1 MEALP
6 IFLNYMFNEF
16 VAVVLSVTF
25 VLAFGEVI
33 PQAVCSRHGLS
44 IGASL
49 IWLVKILMLL
59 CWPISYPVGKILD
72 HILGH
77 NDSALFRRAQLK
89 ALVSIHGKEAG
100 KGGELTHDETTIIRG
115 ALDLT
120 EKTALDSMTPLEST
134 FSLDVHTK
142 LSGRIPVYEGDKRNL
157 VGVLLV
163 KSLLTAHV
171 KAETPLTDVRLRKM
185 PRVPSDMPLY
195 DILNEF
201 QKGSSHM
208 AAVTK
213 VKGEKKRSSDEIKA
227 KQSQKADANRDA
239 DLEKG
244 ISDEGAPED
253 LVEEVE
259 YDDVEVGQ
267 VIGIITLEDVMEELL
282 QEEIVDET
290 DEFVDVANRVKVA
303 AAAAAQMN
311 KGTLFLR
318 AASYKNPKMG
328 MSKQGHHA
336 IKKVRQVEDEA
347 MRQNRLNRLGMSGS
361 NDLTDP
367 LLDRE

>member
-1 MEALP
+1 
-6 IFLNYMFNEF
+6 
-16 VAVVLSVTF
+16 
-25 VLAFGEVI
+25 
-33 PQAVCSRHGLS
+33 
-44 IGASL
+44 
-49 IWLVKILMLL
+49 MLL

-142 LSGRIPVYEGDKRNL
+142 LSGEVIDKIVARGHSRIPVYEGDKRNL

-201 QKGSSHM
+201 QKGNSHM

-213 VKGEKKRSSDEIKA
+213 VKGKKKSLDEIKA
-227 KQSQKADANRDA
+227 KQRQEADANRDA

-244 ISDEGAPED
+244 ISDEVAPD
-253 LVEEVE
+253 DVVEEDE

-267 VIGIITLEDVMEELL
+267 VIGIITLEDVIEELL

-318 AASYKNPKMG
+318 AASYKNPQMG